1 MEEGMARIRIVPPIV
16 MGLALVLGGCEQ
28 AGTET
33 GEMEEAPADSVA
45 AIDDEAAIDELRTSY
60 EDAWEAGDMN
70 TVLGMMTSDYEE
82 IGPEG
87 AMNYEQVSAMMAD
100 SANMPPAG
108 ATLSIETHSL
118 EIAESGDV
126 AYGSGI
132 STVTVPGPDGQGM
145 SESSQWVAGFQKED
159 GQWKIDRLAFAPLVE
174 QPAGEP
180 GTGVAD
186 TTGTM

>member
-1 MEEGMARIRIVPPIV
+1 MARTRIVPPIV
-16 MGLALVLGGCEQ
+16 LGLALIFGACEQ
-28 AGTET
+28 TGTET
-33 GEMEEAPADSVA
+33 GEMEDAPADSIA
-45 AIDDEAAIDELRTSY
+45 AVDDEAALDELRTSY

-70 TVLGMMTSDYEE
+70 AVLGMMTSDYQE

-87 AMNYEQVSAMMAD
+87 SMDYDQLSAMLAD

-108 ATLSIETHSL
+108 ATLTIETHSM

-126 AYGSGI
+126 AYASGV
-132 STVTVPGPDGQGM
+132 STVTAPGPDGQEM

-159 GQWKIDRLAFAPLVE
+159 GQWKIDRLAFAPVTE
-174 QPAGEP
+174 TTGTMDAEGAGEA
-180 GTGVAD
+180 AD

>member
-1 MEEGMARIRIVPPIV
+1 MARIRIVPPIV
-16 MGLALVLGGCEQ
+16 MGLALIFGACEQ

-33 GEMEEAPADSVA
+33 GEMEETPADSVA
-45 AIDDEAAIDELRTSY
+45 AVDEEAALDELRTSY

-70 TVLGMMTSDYEE
+70 AVLGMMTSDYEE

-87 AMNYEQVSAMMAD
+87 TMNYEQVSAMMAD

-108 ATLSIETHSL
+108 ATLSIETHTM

-126 AYGSGI
+126 AYASGV
-132 STVTVPGPDGQGM
+132 STVTAAGPDGQEM

-159 GQWKIDRLAFAPLVE
+159 GQWKIDRLAFAPLME
-174 QPAGEP
+174 SAGPME
-180 GTGVAD
+180 GAAD

>member
-1 MEEGMARIRIVPPIV
+1 MTKIQIVPPIL
-16 MGLALVLGGCEQ
+16 MGLALMLGACEQ

-33 GEMEEAPADSVA
+33 GEMEETTADSVA
-45 AIDDEAAIDELRTSY
+45 AMDDEAALDELRTSY

-70 TVLGMMTSDYEE
+70 SVLGMMTPDYQE

-87 AMNYEQVSAMMAD
+87 TMNYEQVSAMMAD
-100 SANMPPAG
+100 SANMPPPG
-108 ATLSIETHSL
+108 AQLSIETHTL

-132 STVTVPGPDGQGM
+132 STVTVTGPDGQEM
-145 SESSQWVAGFQKED
+145 SESSEWVAGFQKVD
-159 GQWKIDRLAFAPLVE
+159 GQWKVDRLAFAPVTE
-174 QPAGEP
+174 SAGATE
-180 GTGVAD
+180 GTMEGAAD